1 MNQID
6 GIISQKCL
14 KPPYIND
21 KNVVPRLVDVR
32 QPSKPVERS
41 RQYALKEQDKQD
53 TTQDWLIPFVLKK
66 QSIVVL
72 YAPAGSGKTFAAWGL
87 CKFAYLT
94 KKVSEV
100 FYFDGDNG
108 LNTIFDR
115 GVDELYKY
123 KKFNYIA
130 LNNPRIYREFGEV
143 DNFKL
148 LKDIASSGEDL
159 SGMLFVFDSM
169 KDFVGNLS
177 MESTD
182 DMKSYFVNYVA
193 KLRLRGATVVLLH
206 HTNKAVKQKDGTIN
220 TNMLTFTGSQQ
231 ILNSLETA
239 YMVVPKNGETAQIDG
254 YLVYDFLG
262 EKRRAGGNN
271 FELVVYT
278 ATEKGHKNLD
288 IELKIPDIKS
298 HIRNKKELKMIE
310 KIENILATGDIELS
324 ELPKKLKRNRRDA
337 LLYRILQDYELIFWE
352 RYSLDRKKYLKLIR
366 G

>member
-1 MNQID
+1 MSD
-6 GIISQKCL
+6 KIIAQFCL
-14 KPPYIND
+14 KSPYIND
-21 KNVVPRLVDVR
+21 KNVVPRLADVR
-32 QPSKPVERS
+32 QSSKPVERS

-53 TTQDWLIPFVLKK
+53 TPQDWLIPFVLKK

-87 CKFAYLT
+87 SKFAYLT
-94 KKVSEV
+94 KKVSEI

-115 GVDELYKY
+115 GVEELYKY

-130 LNNPRIYREFGEV
+130 LNNPRIYREFGEL

-193 KLRLRGATVVLLH
+193 KLRLRGGTVVLLH

-220 TNMLTFTGSQQ
+220 TNLLTFTGSQQ

-288 IELKIPDIKS
+288 IELKIPDIKG

-310 KIENILATGDIELS
+310 KIENILATSDIELG
-324 ELPKKLKRNRRDA
+324 ELFNKLKRNRRDA
-337 LLYRILQDYELIFWE
+337 FLYKILQDYELIFWE
-352 RYSLDRKKYLKLIR
+352 RYSLDRKKYLRLIR